1 MVDHAPIERTTREL
15 IDDARARQEALA
27 QVDSLMARATGTAH
41 DVDNTMEITV
51 DARGKLLNL
60 WLAPAAAQ
68 WGPDRLGSLIVEVAQ
83 VAMRE
88 ATQNSYNQV
97 ALLLGEDMTYLIE
110 QLSGMPAPAR
120 AENDDPGL
128 TVEEFQ
134 RRREERLAASRRHAA
149 STPSASSTAP
159 APVEDHAYDLDSFDP
174 ATLRSDR

>member
-1 MVDHAPIERTTREL
+1 MVEQVPIERTTQQL
-15 IDDARARQEALA
+15 IADARARQEALA
-27 QVDSLMARATGTAH
+27 QVDSLMAKATGTAH
-41 DVDNTMEITV
+41 DMDNTIELTV

-60 WLAPAAAQ
+60 RLAPAAVN

-83 VAMRE
+83 VAMQE

-120 AENDDPGL
+120 AANDDSGL

-134 RRREERLAASRRHAA
+134 RRREERLGATQRR
-149 STPSASSTAP
+149 AP
-159 APVEDHAYDLDSFDP
+159 ARPAEPEDEDLYSFDP